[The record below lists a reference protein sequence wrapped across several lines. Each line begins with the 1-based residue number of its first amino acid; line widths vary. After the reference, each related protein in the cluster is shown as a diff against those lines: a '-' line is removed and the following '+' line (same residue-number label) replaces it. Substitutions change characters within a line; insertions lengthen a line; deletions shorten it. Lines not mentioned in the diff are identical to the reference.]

1 MENAKKKII
10 EALIPVME
18 EKGYKEDSEKG
29 CFIIAEERAVRV
41 FFDESDSQMKLQSC
55 GYGDGNIDEE
65 WKNLSSWYFDE
76 ESDERDVK
84 SISNDFQDTL
94 KEFLK
99 IKAKKVKMSDLSA
112 AKKGTGVDAFTAR
125 FLAIYPMYKDAYV
138 EMNEKY
144 GTFLADEFFT
154 KYGREKLFEVLDS
167 KTKKP
172 ISKFVNLLN
181 EFYEE
186 GTPEVR
192 SIIGATILAGLVDYE
207 GENESFDMLF
217 ENMSD
222 LLSDCTRAMVKYT
235 AKHSKKK

>member
-1 MENAKKKII
+1 MINAKEKI
-10 EALIPVME
+10 EQALIPVME
-18 EKGYKEDSEKG
+18 EKGYKEDAEKG

-41 FFDESDSQMKLQSC
+41 LFDENDSQIKLQTC
-55 GYGDGNIDEE
+55 GYGEGEIDEE
-65 WKNLSSWYFDE
+65 WKDLSSWYFDA

-84 SISNDFQDTL
+84 SISNDFEDTL
-94 KEFLK
+94 KELLK
-99 IKAKKVKMSDLSA
+99 IRAQKVKMSNLSA
-112 AKKGTGVDAFTAR
+112 AKNGTGVEAFTAR
-125 FLAIYPMYKDAYV
+125 FLTLYPMYKDAYI

-154 KYGREKLFEVLDS
+154 KYGREKMFEVLDS
-167 KTKKP
+167 AAKKP
-172 ISKFVNLLN
+172 ISKFVNFLN

-207 GENESFDMLF
+207 GENESFDMFF
-217 ENMSD
+217 ESMSE
-222 LLSDCTRAMVKYT
+222 LLSSCTRAMIKYT